1 MNSTEINK
9 VAFLERG
16 GLNFTVS
23 KQKMFTEASDLQGYD
38 DTPFYTTLRNDTRTP
53 LGCVTDR
60 YVVKQN
66 NDLLD
71 VILEKIGDERY
82 DLSKSKCGMF
92 RGGRKVFFFIKIDKQ
107 VDFGSEMADTYV
119 YAVSSHDG
127 SARLAFGITTK
138 LHSCSNMFGLLMA
151 DKDNQHIIKH
161 TKRMEG
167 ITEHNK
173 LDELIH
179 RNTTGLSVVMKK
191 LGTTSPSQEFVDE
204 ILNLVG
210 RVDGKRVL
218 QETKDKREKLNASI
232 VGEMAMKGSSYY
244 GLFNGVTHYLTHKV
258 KESNTDEWFDF
269 NLNGKGSDIVSTAL
283 KLSVSQMKKDGL
295 WLN

>member
-92 RGGRKVFFFIKIDKQ
+92 RGGRKVF
-107 VDFGSEMADTYV
+107 
-119 YAVSSHDG
+119 
-127 SARLAFGITTK
+127 
-138 LHSCSNMFGLLMA
+138 LLG
-151 DKDNQHIIKH
+151 N
-161 TKRMEG
+161 
-167 ITEHNK
+167 
-173 LDELIH
+173 
-179 RNTTGLSVVMKK
+179 LSVV
-191 LGTTSPSQEFVDE
+191 
-204 ILNLVG
+204 ILW
-210 RVDGKRVL
+210 
-218 QETKDKREKLNASI
+218 
-232 VGEMAMKGSSYY
+232 SSDQP
-244 GLFNGVTHYLTHKV
+244 GL
-258 KESNTDEWFDF
+258 
-269 NLNGKGSDIVSTAL
+269 
-283 KLSVSQMKKDGL
+283 
-295 WLN
+295 

>member
-1 MNSTEINK
+1 MNRQE
-9 VAFLERG
+9 FLANG
-16 GLNFTVS
+16 KLNFTVS
-23 KQKMFTEASDLQGYD
+23 KQKMYTEASNLTDYEETQ
-38 DTPFYTTLRNDTRTP
+38 FYATIRNDTKVS

-71 VILEKIGDERY
+71 IILDKIGDEQY
-82 DLSKSKCGMF
+82 DLEQSKCGQF
-92 RGGRKVFFFIKIDKQ
+92 KGGKKIFFFIKIDKK
-107 VDFGSEMADTYV
+107 VDFGQEMADTYV

-151 DKDNQHIIKH
+151 DKENQHIIKH

-173 LDELIH
+173 LDELIQQ
-179 RNTTGLSVVMKK
+179 NTSGLSVVMKR
-191 LGTTSPSQEFVDE
+191 LGTARPSENFVLD
-204 ILNLVG
+204 ILNLIG
-210 RVDGKRVL
+210 KVDGKRVM
-218 QETKDKREKLNASI
+218 QETVAKRELLSSSI
-232 VGEMAMKGSSYY
+232 TSEMEEKGNSYY

-258 KESNTDEWFDF
+258 KESNTDEWYDF
-269 NLNGKGSDIVSTAL
+269 NLNGKGSDIVSKAL